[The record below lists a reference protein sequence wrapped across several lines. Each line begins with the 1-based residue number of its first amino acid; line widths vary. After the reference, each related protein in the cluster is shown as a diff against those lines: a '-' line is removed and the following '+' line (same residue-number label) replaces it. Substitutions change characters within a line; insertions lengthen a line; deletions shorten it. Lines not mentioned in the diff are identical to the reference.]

1 MIRRMA
7 EPAPWEVVGLPGGIR
22 PSDFEE
28 AECFYM
34 IGVFNSPQRLI
45 PAHPER
51 PGSYFSLSG
60 TQYGHNVKRLERL
73 VASEPMHLDKQGKLY
88 YPAVLL
94 PDPTEVWRGRDLAPI
109 AVCSNTGYIG
119 SAWQHEA
126 TLLRPE
132 VDAAHDHG
140 KLIFSRLCLTRVSAT
155 VNPTGWT
162 PEVWLP
168 NVDTYNS

>member
-1 MIRRMA
+1 MQ
-7 EPAPWEVVGLPGGIR
+7 EPPPWEVDNLPDGVR
-22 PSDFEE
+22 SSDFKE
-28 AECFYM
+28 AESFYM
-34 IGVFNSPQRLI
+34 TGILAARQRLI

-51 PGSYFSLSG
+51 HGSYFSLSG
-60 TQYGHNVKRLERL
+60 TQYEHNVKRLARL
-73 VASEPMHLDKQGKLY
+73 VASAPMHLDQQGKLY
-88 YPAVLL
+88 YPAVLI

-109 AVCSNTGYIG
+109 AVCCEVGYLG

-140 KLIFSRLCLTRVSAT
+140 QFIFSRLCLSRVSTT

-162 PEVWLP
+162 PLVWLP
-168 NVDTYNS
+168 SADTYGA